1 MLVYR
6 RACAKL
12 LNARSGLLWFPV
24 RGSVAPGGVA
34 TSVMGR
40 LALLRYQ
47 RSVLVARLLQFSVS
61 AKVFSLCIFL
71 LLHVLHLS
79 TLHLDGVLD
88 DFVFLNEL
96 LYVNLSTIVLLLE
109 TMCIRSVVGLLLL
122 LLLLVDVL
130 PRLFLTGPIALV

>member
-1 MLVYR
+1 M
-6 RACAKL
+6 
-12 LNARSGLLWFPV
+12 
-24 RGSVAPGGVA
+24 
-34 TSVMGR
+34 
-40 LALLRYQ
+40 
-47 RSVLVARLLQFSVS
+47 
-61 AKVFSLCIFL
+61 
-71 LLHVLHLS
+71 HLS